1 MNEGLI
7 PRRYAKALYKYAQ
20 EHHCTQQLYNDTQ
33 RIEEV
38 FATHPALTKAM
49 GNPAIS
55 TTEKEQLLVMAAGSE
70 ANNAILR
77 FINLVILN
85 RRESFFRATMLAYQ
99 DIYRQENNIA
109 RVTII
114 TTTTL
119 CDDMI
124 ERIKGLLKKQLNK
137 ELEFVYQIDPSLI
150 GGFVL
155 RVDSMQLDAS
165 IQNELKKLR
174 VKLLNK

>member
-20 EHHCTQQLYNDTQ
+20 EHNCTQQIYIDTQ

-49 GNPAIS
+49 GNPSLS
-55 TTEKEQLLVMAAGSE
+55 TSQKEELLAMAAGSE
-70 ANNAILR
+70 AHNAILR

-85 RRESFFRATMLAYQ
+85 HREDFFRTTMLAYQ

-109 RVTII
+109 RVTIV
-114 TTTTL
+114 TATTL
-119 CDDMI
+119 SDDII
-124 ERIKGLLKKQLNK
+124 ERIKNLLKQQLNK
-137 ELEFVYQIDPSLI
+137 ELEFIYEIDPNLI

-155 RVDSMQLDAS
+155 RVESMQLDAS

>member
-20 EHHCTQQLYNDTQ
+20 EQQCTQQVYADTQ
-33 RIEEV
+33 RLEEA
-38 FATHPALTKAM
+38 FATHPALTKAL
-49 GNPAIS
+49 GNPALS
-55 TTEKEQLLVMAAGSE
+55 ATEKEQLLIAAAGKD
-70 ANNAILR
+70 AGKAILR

-85 RRESFFRATMLAYQ
+85 HRETFFRAAMLDYQ
-99 DIYRQENNIA
+99 DVYRKENNIA

-114 TTTTL
+114 TASAVS
-119 CDDMI
+119 DEI
-124 ERIKGLLKKQLNK
+124 VARIKSLLKSQLDK
-137 ELEFVYQIDPSLI
+137 ELEFVYEIDPSLI
-150 GGFVL
+150 GGFIL
-155 RVDSMQLDAS
+155 RVESMQLDAS